1 MTTITD
7 TRPTAAASA
16 TRRPEYRVTGPRV
29 ARSEWAKFWSLR
41 STWITLGVALLALVG
56 FGTIAAL
63 RYKSMIGSGRPV
75 DPDFAH
81 ATSVSL
87 ALFGVNFGQLALGVL
102 GVLFVAGE
110 YTTGSIRST
119 LSAVPRRLPVLWAK
133 VAVYGVV
140 AFVIGIIGAFAGY
153 FIANAI
159 VSGTAA
165 HLSISDAGVL
175 RSIFGAALYLGLI
188 GVIAAALGGILR
200 SVAGGISAFIA
211 AIMLIPGLLSL
222 LPTSWQSHVGPYLP
236 SNAGDAIYTL
246 HQQSDLLTPGKGA
259 LVLLGWTV
267 LAVAGAAWRLV
278 SRDA

>member
-1 MTTITD
+1 MTTISD
-7 TRPTAAASA
+7 TRPSAAVPTVPRPAYKV
-16 TRRPEYRVTGPRV
+16 THRRVL
-29 ARSEWAKFWSLR
+29 RSEWAKFWSVR
-41 STWITLGVALLALVG
+41 STWITVALALIALIG

-63 RYKSMIGSGRPV
+63 RYKSMIGSDRHI
-75 DPDFAH
+75 DRDFLD

-87 ALFGVNFGQLALGVL
+87 TQFGVNFGQLALGVL
-102 GVLFVAGE
+102 GVLFAAGE

-119 LSAVPRRLPVLWAK
+119 LTAVPKRLPVLWSK

-140 AFVIGIIGAFAGY
+140 AFVIGTVGAFAG
-153 FIANAI
+153 FLLTNTI

-165 HLSISDAGVL
+165 HLSLTDNGVL
-175 RSIFGAALYLGLI
+175 RSLFGAGLYLGLV
-188 GVIAAALGGILR
+188 GVIAAALGAILR

-211 AIMLIPGLLSL
+211 VIMLIPGLLSL

-246 HQQSDLLTPGKGA
+246 HQQSDLLTPGRGA

>member
-1 MTTITD
+1 MSTLTD
-7 TRPTAAASA
+7 TRPAAAA
-16 TRRPEYRVTGPRV
+16 PTARRPAYKVTGVRV
-29 ARSEWAKFWSLR
+29 LRSEWAKFWSLR
-41 STWITLGVALLALVG
+41 STWITLGLALVALVG
-56 FGTIAAL
+56 FGAIAGF
-63 RYKSMIGSGRPV
+63 RYKSMIGAGRHL
-75 DPDFAH
+75 DPDFIH

-110 YTTGSIRST
+110 YTTGSIRAT
-119 LSAVPRRLPVLWAK
+119 LTAVPKRLPVLWSK

-140 AFVIGIIGAFAGY
+140 AFVIGTVGTFVG
-153 FIANAI
+153 FMVTNTV

-165 HLSISDAGVL
+165 HLSLSGTGVL
-175 RSIFGAALYLGLI
+175 RSIFGAGLYLGLV
-188 GVIAAALGGILR
+188 GVIGAALGAILR
-200 SVAGGISAFIA
+200 SVAGGISAFVA
-211 AIMLIPGLLSL
+211 VIMLIPGLLSL

-246 HQQSDLLTPGKGA
+246 HQQPDLLTPGKGA

-267 LAVAGAAWRLV
+267 LAVGGAVWGLL